1 MVGESGSGKSTLL
14 NIISGF
20 LLPTSGQITV
30 ANQTISH
37 LAQVDWQKK
46 FFYMPQHPYIFHD
59 TLRENITFYAKNVTN
74 EQITIATQ
82 KAGLTELV
90 NELPEGLDSVIG
102 ESGRQV
108 SGGQAQRIALARML
122 LDDQRK
128 ILFFDEPT
136 AHLDIETEYD
146 LKQTMAPILSSHL
159 VFFATHRLHWLDQM
173 DYVLVMRHGKIVEQ
187 GEPQQLLADG
197 HSQLNQLRHDLG
209 SV

>member
-1 MVGESGSGKSTLL
+1 M
-14 NIISGF
+14 
-20 LLPTSGQITV
+20 
-30 ANQTISH
+30 
-37 LAQVDWQKK
+37 
-46 FFYMPQHPYIFHD
+46 
-59 TLRENITFYAKNVTN
+59 
-74 EQITIATQ
+74 
-82 KAGLTELV
+82 
-90 NELPEGLDSVIG
+90 DSIVG